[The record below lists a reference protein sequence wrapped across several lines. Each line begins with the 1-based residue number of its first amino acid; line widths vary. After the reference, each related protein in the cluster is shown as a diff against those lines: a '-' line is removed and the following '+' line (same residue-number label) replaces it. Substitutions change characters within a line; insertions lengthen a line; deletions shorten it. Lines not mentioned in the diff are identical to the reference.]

1 MASKMLLR
9 GQEMQPMDAR
19 IANRAVVTIEAIG
32 WVAII
37 VVMGLILIVIG
48 TSIYGLLGIAR

>member
-1 MASKMLLR
+1 
-9 GQEMQPMDAR
+9 MDAR